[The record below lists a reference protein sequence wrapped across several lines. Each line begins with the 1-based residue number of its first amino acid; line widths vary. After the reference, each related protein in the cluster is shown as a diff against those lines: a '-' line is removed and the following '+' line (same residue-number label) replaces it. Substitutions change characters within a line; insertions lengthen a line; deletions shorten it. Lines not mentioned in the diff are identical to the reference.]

1 MKRSRRL
8 VVVVA
13 SLLVLSG
20 AVFAAASLARSSAA
34 PQTTQ
39 ECHKVKVC
47 VHVVGPWV
55 AVPGTGEATWLLECS
70 KRQGSVG
77 GTDARASSVHVH
89 VWFDGQ
95 IGAPISQGVTTGS
108 FLLFHAVTDNG
119 QPGSFEPL
127 LGCIPVKKQS
137 ASRSTL
143 SARRI
148 SAGIPGTPVG
158 VPLQPRGTLVVLQA
172 GSKQTTSQ
180 SCQKKETLVGSWNG
194 LAFGTKD
201 PPTDVGSVLGSVT
214 VKTSAEGTSVKAAI
228 QTGGSLPLTDE
239 AEVQIGAVCAP

>member
-1 MKRSRRL
+1 MKRSL
-8 VVVVA
+8 KLAVVVA
-13 SLLVLSG
+13 SLLVLAG
-20 AVFAAASLARSSAA
+20 AVFAAASLARTAAA

-39 ECHKVKVC
+39 ECNKVKVC

-55 AVPGTGEATWLLECS
+55 AVPATGEATWLLECA

-95 IGAPISQGVTTGS
+95 IGAPIQQGITTGS

-119 QPGSFEPL
+119 KPGSFEPL
-127 LGCIPVKKQS
+127 MGCIPIKKQS
-137 ASRSTL
+137 SSRSTL

-148 SAGIPGTPVG
+148 AAPLPGTPVG
-158 VPLQPRGTLVVLQA
+158 VPLQPRATLVVLQA

-180 SCQKKETLVGSWNG
+180 ACQKKETLVGSWSG
-194 LAFGTKD
+194 LAFGTKQ
-201 PPTDVGSVLGSVT
+201 PPDVAPVLGAVT
-214 VKTSAEGTSVKAAI
+214 VKTSVEGTSVKAAI

>member
-1 MKRSRRL
+1 
-8 VVVVA
+8 
-13 SLLVLSG
+13 LLALSG
-20 AVFAAASLARSSAA
+20 AVFAAAGLARGSAA
-34 PQTTQ
+34 PKTTQ
-39 ECHKVKVC
+39 ECNKVKVC

-95 IGAPISQGVTTGS
+95 IGAPISQGVTTGA
-108 FLLFHAVTDNG
+108 FLLFHAVSDNG

-137 ASRSTL
+137 SSRSTL

-148 SAGIPGTPVG
+148 AVIPGTPIG
-158 VPLQPRGTLVVLQA
+158 VPLQPRATVVVLQG
-172 GSKQTTSQ
+172 GSQQTTSQ
-180 SCQKKETLVGSWNG
+180 NCQKKEALVGSWFG
-194 LAFGTKD
+194 VAFNTKG
-201 PPTDVGSVLGSVT
+201 PPPDVAAVLRAVT
-214 VKTSAEGTSVKAAI
+214 VKTSAEGTSVKGAI
-228 QTGGSLPLTDE
+228 QTGSSVPATDE